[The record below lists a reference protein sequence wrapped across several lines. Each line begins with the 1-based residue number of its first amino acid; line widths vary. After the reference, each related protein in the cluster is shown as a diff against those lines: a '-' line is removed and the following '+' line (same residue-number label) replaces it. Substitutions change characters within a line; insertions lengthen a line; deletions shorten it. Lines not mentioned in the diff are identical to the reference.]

1 MVAGMTPRSAANGT
15 PPSPSEQQPA
25 TVYIV
30 DDDHDLRD
38 ILGRTLN
45 WAGYRHVACESGFH
59 ALESITPQHAGCV
72 LIDLHLPDMT
82 GLELR
87 KRLLAQCCR
96 HPFIILT
103 GSGDV
108 SLAVQSLQEGAVDFV
123 QKPFQ
128 QRRLLARVAE
138 AVERDRSRRE
148 IEHRVDGLTDRER
161 EVLWLVAEGHVT
173 KEIARRF
180 GISPRT
186 VDVHRYNILH
196 KMRVPSLAQLLQ
208 VLNRHHTVRDGGSVV
223 GRVGG

>member
-1 MVAGMTPRSAANGT
+1 MFAEMTPRSSLKRA
-15 PPSPSEQQPA
+15 PPSSSDEQSA
-25 TVYIV
+25 IVYIV
-30 DDDHDLRD
+30 DDDRDLRD

-87 KRLLAQCCR
+87 KRLLAQRCR
-96 HPFIILT
+96 HPFIVVT
-103 GSGDV
+103 GSRDV

-128 QRRLLARVAE
+128 QKRLLARIAE

-148 IEHRVDGLTDRER
+148 MERRVEALTDRER
-161 EVLWLVAEGHVT
+161 EVLWLVAEGCVT
-173 KEIARRF
+173 KEIALRF

-186 VDVHRYNILH
+186 VDVHRHNILH
-196 KMRVPSLAQLLQ
+196 KMEVQSLVQLLHL
-208 VLNRHHTVRDGGSVV
+208 LNRHHTFRDGGAAVE
-223 GRVGG
+223 